1 MKTFALAAAAA
12 LYALFALSANQAP
25 AADLSALLT
34 GQMQKMV
41 LTDPP
46 RDLADAALLTLDDAP
61 ASLAAHR
68 GKWVVLNFW
77 ATWCAPCRVEMPSLD
92 RLQAARPGLVVL
104 PVASG
109 PNPVPGIARFWQE
122 AGITGITSLRDPSR
136 ELSAAA
142 GVLAL
147 PVTLILNPAGQ
158 EVARLI
164 GHAEWDAP
172 ETLVLLDALMAPAPG
187 G

>member
-1 MKTFALAAAAA
+1 MKTIALAAAAA
-12 LYALFALSANQAP
+12 LYALFALSANQAA
-25 AADLSALLT
+25 AADPSALLT

-41 LTDPP
+41 LTEPP
-46 RDLADAALLTLDDAP
+46 RDLADAPLLTLEDAP
-61 ASLAAHR
+61 ASLSEHR

-77 ATWCAPCRVEMPSLD
+77 ATWCAPCRLEMPSLD
-92 RLQAARPGLVVL
+92 RLQAARPDLLVL

-122 AGITGITSLRDPSR
+122 AAITGITSLRDPSR

-147 PVTLILNPAGQ
+147 PVTLILNPEGQ

-172 ETLVLLDALMAPAPG
+172 ETLAFLDALMAPEPAD
-187 G
+187 

>member
-12 LYALFALSANQAP
+12 LYALFALSANQG
-25 AADLSALLT
+25 AAQDLSALLT

-46 RDLADAALLTLDDAP
+46 RDLPDAPLLTLDDAP

-68 GKWVVLNFW
+68 GNWVVLNFW

-109 PNPVPGIARFWQE
+109 PNPVPGILRFWQE
-122 AGITGITSLRDPSR
+122 AALTGIISLRDPSR
-136 ELSAAA
+136 GLSAAA

-147 PVTLILNPAGQ
+147 PVTLILNSSGQ

-172 ETLVLLDALMAPAPG
+172 ETLVFLDALMAPAPG

>member
-1 MKTFALAAAAA
+1 MKTFAHVAAAA
-12 LYALFALSANQAP
+12 LYAVFALSANQA
-25 AADLSALLT
+25 AAAELAPLMT
-34 GQMQKMV
+34 GPMQKMV

-46 RDLADAALLTLDDAP
+46 RDLVDAPLLTLEDAP

-77 ATWCAPCRVEMPSLD
+77 ATWCAPCRLEMPSLD
-92 RLQAARPGLVVL
+92 RLQAARPDLLVL

-109 PNPVPGIARFWQE
+109 PNPVPGIERFWQE
-122 AGITGITSLRDPSR
+122 AGITGITSLRDPGR
-136 ELSAAA
+136 EMSAAA

-147 PVTLILNPAGQ
+147 PVTLILNPEGQ

-172 ETLVLLDALMAPAPG
+172 ETLAFLDALMAPAAAN
-187 G
+187 

>member
-1 MKTFALAAAAA
+1 MKTIALAAAAA
-12 LYALFALSANQAP
+12 LYALFALSANQAA
-25 AADLSALLT
+25 AADPSALLT

-41 LTDPP
+41 LTEPP
-46 RDLADAALLTLDDAP
+46 RDLADAPLLTLEDAP
-61 ASLAAHR
+61 ASLSEHR
-68 GKWVVLNFW
+68 GMWVVLNFW
-77 ATWCAPCRVEMPSLD
+77 ATWCAPCRLEMPSLD
-92 RLQAARPGLVVL
+92 RLQAARPDLLVL

-122 AGITGITSLRDPSR
+122 AAITGITSLRDPSR

-147 PVTLILNPAGQ
+147 PVTLILNPEGQ

-172 ETLVLLDALMAPAPG
+172 ETLAFLDALMAPVPAD
-187 G
+187 